1 MPRVL
6 QSETVLSSTLQW
18 ANPSDPPSSLAAE
31 TGGRRR
37 TATQIF
43 SIGFQILNS
52 NGGKISGENGR
63 IVCLCSS
70 YDLGPLFGPIS
81 SKRRQRSNKPWPNI
95 NRMGHL
101 DDLVIR
107 PMARECLKFN
117 IILFPSLIFN
127 VFSLWKIKTPVIF
140 FLQREMGIF
149 L

>member
-1 MPRVL
+1 MKPNKENPKSILCKFSQKQQIRIEISPKVQDAPAIGVPRVL

-63 IVCLCSS
+63 IVCLYR

-107 PMARECLKFN
+107 PMARGC
-117 IILFPSLIFN
+117 
-127 VFSLWKIKTPVIF
+127 
-140 FLQREMGIF
+140 
-149 L
+149 